1 MRNPENSR
9 SCTQNKECGHYVTM
23 VNWKV
28 YRIGC
33 GLTQCTGTDSVKT
46 NYETGFAVNPL
57 IMVCEYSHSPIV
69 NFPPYIVGPKC
80 TSCFG
85 CGHFSCA
92 EQHIQDEIN
101 CGVLEKLSNLQC
113 SGESCFDGMCISPL
127 RDYSLVKEL
136 TGKSIKKSA
145 VRGLERTIEPEMK
158 GKFTSNEVISLLDCV
173 NKLRSSVK
181 PPAKNLPQISWSN
194 DLAQKASDIAE
205 ASCKGEIDSIEEII
219 GIGLDANIAFS
230 KSKPRSV
237 CAAVSFWATGKKI
250 FKVI

>member
-1 MRNPENSR
+1 
-9 SCTQNKECGHYVTM
+9 M

-101 CGVLEKLSNLQC
+101 CGVLEKHSNLQC
-113 SGESCFDGMCISPL
+113 SGESCFDGMCISQGMKIL
-127 RDYSLVKEL
+127 LKMAERSEA
-136 TGKSIKKSA
+136 KSA
-145 VRGLERTIEPEMK
+145 KRS
-158 GKFTSNEVISLLDCV
+158 FASNC
-173 NKLRSSVK
+173 
-181 PPAKNLPQISWSN
+181 
-194 DLAQKASDIAE
+194 
-205 ASCKGEIDSIEEII
+205 
-219 GIGLDANIAFS
+219 NI
-230 KSKPRSV
+230 
-237 CAAVSFWATGKKI
+237 
-250 FKVI
+250 